1 MVHTTRQKSRGCIV
15 AIAPQYKKKFT
26 NILLIAMQG
35 YLTYIYIIGEDYLMC
50 SATRRTTPRCVYG
63 QGYDESHHPSLKK
76 ADEL

>member
-1 MVHTTRQKSRGCIV
+1 V
-15 AIAPQYKKKFT
+15 AIAPQDKKKFT

-35 YLTYIYIIGEDYLMC
+35 YLTYIYINGEDYLMC
-50 SATRRTTPRCVYG
+50 SATRRTTPPGVCG